1 MSYKVKKGTNNK
13 ETPQGGCQACLT
25 ARGHKRQLPPVPQRI
40 PGAGPGAVPGPGQQP
55 PDALVLQSLP
65 VGGAPGRPGADLGSR
80 CPHSQCGWW
89 AWPLARF
96 PSTAAPLLTK
106 SARSFPGRP
115 VFPPSHSAV
124 TTPCLS
130 VSCASQLL
138 NLCPSLSAFGS
149 LAPEQAGGCG
159 QKHGHRALPTAR
171 LQVTSEPALEL
182 PRGLWEI
189 HPHFTSGM

>member
-13 ETPQGGCQACLT
+13 ETPQGGCRACLT

-65 VGGAPGRPGADLGSR
+65 VGGAPGRPGADLGSG

-106 SARSFPGRP
+106 SGPKLSWEAGVPALSLS
-115 VFPPSHSAV
+115 SHH
-124 TTPCLS
+124 PLLI
-130 VSCASQLL
+130 SQL
-138 NLCPSLSAFGS
+138 CI
-149 LAPEQAGGCG
+149 
-159 QKHGHRALPTAR
+159 
-171 LQVTSEPALEL
+171 PALKFVPQL
-182 PRGLWEI
+182 ISLWQSSSRAGRRLWAKAWAQGSA
-189 HPHFTSGM
+189 HCQAAGHLRACT